1 MRHFLLSFIV
11 LGLLLSSCS
20 KTESLDGYPDGL
32 YTVITTPK
40 GQIVCELEYKK
51 APMTVGNFVALA
63 EGVMP
68 NTYKGAGEPYFDG
81 LTFHR
86 VAPNFVIQGGDPL
99 ANGMGGPGY
108 KFKDEFFP
116 GLFHTKAGTLSMANA
131 GPVTNGSQFFI
142 THTPTPHLDNRHSVF
157 GYVVQGMETVNATE
171 RGDVME
177 SVRIYRNGSEAKAF
191 DAMKAFEEG
200 KAK

>member
-1 MRHFLLSFIV
+1 MRQIVLIFTV
-11 LGLLLSSCS
+11 LGLLLTSCS
-20 KTESLDGYPDGL
+20 KTKSLDGYPDGL
-32 YTVITTPK
+32 YAVITTPK
-40 GQIVCELEYKK
+40 GQIVCKLSYKQV
-51 APMTVGNFVALA
+51 PMTVGNFVALA
-63 EGVMP
+63 EGNMP
-68 NTYKGAGEPYFDG
+68 NTHKGAGEPYFDG

-116 GLFHTKAGTLSMANA
+116 GLFHDKPGTLSMANA

-142 THTPTPHLDNRHSVF
+142 THIATPHLNNRHSVF
-157 GYVVQGMETVNATE
+157 GYVVQGMETVNATQ

-200 KAK
+200 KSK